1 VLLPVLSS
9 IVNFCSGR
17 KERFGCR
24 AEVWR
29 TLGLLLHF
37 LQDERVAEEVARC
50 YLLLLELLKEG
61 GKEESTHEGD
71 LLVFLRLWQRE

>member
-1 VLLPVLSS
+1 
-9 IVNFCSGR
+9 
-17 KERFGCR
+17 
-24 AEVWR
+24 VWR